1 MSKSIKDYRE
11 AMDNIKIS
19 DSFYK
24 RTENLL
30 TEMSE
35 ASETRLEKRR
45 TFSAGRIAALMS
57 AAAACI
63 IAAVGFRA
71 AISGRTETG
80 ELTEATVLTEVC
92 GTAEVTDTASPLI
105 DDIAIRED
113 SDLDGGVPVSQSE
126 QGAAKAADGGD
137 TVGSETDGTG
147 TAEAGTAEAGTAEAV
162 AETTA
167 PAVTTTAA
175 PVSKPAVTAATAS
188 AAPVKPKDS
197 GVTGAGDH
205 AAPTEA
211 TDKETDKTT
220 APHTEQT
227 APAETVPLLS
237 DVNFDA
243 AMVEITPYF
252 DMGNI
257 KSGENAV
264 KKTGAE
270 CKDIIGFISGITE
283 TSHEIGNYSFTSLF
297 SLQITDS
304 GTGTTLYNIYVTDL
318 NAVVITKHDDA
329 GQTRFTYGVNASDY
343 EALKHVLFLQ
353 FGAEDD
359 YELFSSLIS
368 GK

>member
-1 MSKSIKDYRE
+1 MKMSKSIKDYRE

-24 RTENLL
+24 RTETLL
-30 TEMSE
+30 TELNKT
-35 ASETRLEKRR
+35 SETKIEKRR

-71 AISGRTETG
+71 ALSDSTETG

-105 DDIAIRED
+105 DDIAVQED
-113 SDLDGGVPVSQSE
+113 ADFDGGIPAPQNG
-126 QGAAKAADGGD
+126 QGVAQAGSDADGEVNSTETTGKTAAETAAPETVSSAPETSVTASKTSVTAATTAAPPVKPQNPGVLPTAGD
-137 TVGSETDGTG
+137 P
-147 TAEAGTAEAGTAEAV
+147 AAP

-167 PAVTTTAA
+167 A
-175 PVSKPAVTAATAS
+175 
-188 AAPVKPKDS
+188 
-197 GVTGAGDH
+197 
-205 AAPTEA
+205 
-211 TDKETDKTT
+211 KETDITS
-220 APHTEQT
+220 APLMEQAVPT
-227 APAETVPLLS
+227 ETVPLLS
-237 DVNFDA
+237 DINFDA

-270 CKDIIGFISGITE
+270 CKDIIGFISGITQ

-304 GTGTTLYNIYVTDL
+304 VTGTTIYNIYVTDL
-318 NAVVITKHDDA
+318 NTVVITKHDDA
-329 GQTRFTYGVNASDY
+329 GQTRVTYGVNASDY